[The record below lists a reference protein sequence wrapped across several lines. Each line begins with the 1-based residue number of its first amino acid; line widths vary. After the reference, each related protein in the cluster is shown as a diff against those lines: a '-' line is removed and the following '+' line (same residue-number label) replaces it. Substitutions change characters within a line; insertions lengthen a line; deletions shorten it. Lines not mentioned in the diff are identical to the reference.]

1 MKDKMGQ
8 EFICCTCSKVIK
20 LDEHGQSDDQP
31 LYINVV
37 GGYGDMVDT
46 VFHENELIPFC
57 HKCGH
62 RILRLMGRNIID
74 YVNPINT
81 TSHVRPY
88 KAFKGK
94 KEVVSWWHF
103 GWDNVTLR
111 GYISACFH
119 YFRLLGFKGVPYAF
133 KEVFENENERELLNK
148 STRSSDFPI
157 LTIAKIKL
165 PKWYSV
171 IIAKKYEG

>member
-1 MKDKMGQ
+1 M
-8 EFICCTCSKVIK
+8 
-20 LDEHGQSDDQP
+20 
-31 LYINVV
+31 
-37 GGYGDMVDT
+37 
-46 VFHENELIPFC
+46 
-57 HKCGH
+57 
-62 RILRLMGRNIID
+62 
-74 YVNPINT
+74 
-81 TSHVRPY
+81 
-88 KAFKGK
+88 
-94 KEVVSWWHF
+94 SWWHF

-133 KEVFENENERELLNK
+133 KQVFENENERELLNK